1 MIIIYLFI
9 FVFIIYETLKTFT
22 KIVLNKK
29 NANDEFGILSFQ
41 SFNNGK
47 KNKKSIGI
55 RVTNDDFKDHI
66 NSDFFLNPNE
76 TRFKDINSK
85 LSDCI
90 SSLKWYINYKR
101 N

>member
-1 MIIIYLFI
+1 LIIIYLFI

-55 RVTNDDFKDHI
+55 RVTIDDFKNHI
-66 NSDFFLNPNE
+66 NSDFF
-76 TRFKDINSK
+76 
-85 LSDCI
+85 
-90 SSLKWYINYKR
+90 
-101 N
+101 

>member
-29 NANDEFGILSFQ
+29 NANDEFGILGFQ

-55 RVTNDDFKDHI
+55 RVTLDDFKNHI
-66 NSDFFLNPNE
+66 NSDFF
-76 TRFKDINSK
+76 
-85 LSDCI
+85 
-90 SSLKWYINYKR
+90 
-101 N
+101 

>member
-1 MIIIYLFI
+1 LIIIYLFI

-29 NANDEFGILSFQ
+29 NANDEFGILGFQ

-55 RVTNDDFKDHI
+55 RVTLDDFKNHI
-66 NSDFFLNPNE
+66 NSDFF
-76 TRFKDINSK
+76 
-85 LSDCI
+85 
-90 SSLKWYINYKR
+90 
-101 N
+101 

>member
-9 FVFIIYETLKTFT
+9 FVFIIYETLKTST

-29 NANDEFGILSFQ
+29 NTNDEFGILSFQ
-41 SFNNGK
+41 SFDNGK

-55 RVTNDDFKDHI
+55 RVTIDDFKDHI

-76 TRFKDINSK
+76 TRFKDINFK

-90 SSLKWYINYKR
+90 SSLKMV
-101 N
+101 